1 MNQSRRFFRKTTA
14 AALGIS
20 LIVSGCSTVFA
31 ATSYKEA
38 EKEALN
44 TLTKALPES
53 WDEYLSQYEKGVN
66 GSQCNITLKVEDT
79 GRALVGALMG
89 GTDVSWLQNIRLDSN
104 VSIKDG
110 VEAVVSSVLLNDSQI
125 CDFNVYVDL
134 ANLMQYIQIPELS
147 EAYITAPISSGTE
160 DTSAEAQEFLSTYM
174 TALSDISSML
184 PDSKTVTTLLDRY
197 GNLIIDNVEEGA
209 SVEESLSVDGISESC
224 TAYEGLISEKALTAM
239 TENILTSA
247 KDDAEIKGLFEQWSD
262 PSDGEKQYQ
271 EFQTAI
277 ESTLGSIH
285 ADGSASEEAL
295 LSSKIW
301 VNTEGR
307 IVGRQIG
314 VEDEET
320 NDIVPIFTWK
330 APSSN
335 DTSALFIDISA
346 DGSSL
351 TLTGSGKTA
360 DDLLNGNYVL
370 AVDGTETVD
379 INVENLETKP
389 EKPGYYNGTFNLTF
403 PTSSETASNETTES
417 AANPLAGFGA
427 VLKLTSDASS
437 ETSSLDLT
445 VTTSGAALATLS
457 ITGEYSDGVE
467 IPDLASLDKTYDAS
481 SDEAMTEY
489 LTDVNWD
496 TFISNAKVAGLPD
509 ELASQLEAVLKSAVE
524 NATQPIE
531 EENTT
536 AEDNAA

>member
-1 MNQSRRFFRKTTA
+1 MNQGRRFFRKTTA

-44 TLTKALPES
+44 RLTEALPET
-53 WDEYLSQYEKGVN
+53 WDEYLSQYEKGIN

-224 TAYEGLISEKALTAM
+224 TAYEGLISEKSLTAM

-262 PSDGEKQYQ
+262 SSDGEKQYQ
-271 EFQTAI
+271 EFQAAL
-277 ESTLGSIH
+277 ESSLDSIH
-285 ADGSASEEAL
+285 ADESASEETL

-301 VNTEGR
+301 VNTDGQ

-314 VEDEET
+314 VQDEET

-330 APSSN
+330 APSSD
-335 DTSALFIDISA
+335 DTSALLIEISA

-360 DDLLNGNYVL
+360 DGLLNGNYVF
-370 AVDGTETVD
+370 AIDGTETVD
-379 INVENLETKP
+379 INVEDLETKP

-403 PTSSETASNETTES
+403 PTSSETASDETTES

-467 IPDLASLDKTYDAS
+467 IPDLASLGKTYDAS

-496 TFISNAKVAGLPD
+496 TFISNAKAAGLPD
-509 ELASQLEAVLKSAVE
+509 ELALQLEAVLKSAVE

>member
-1 MNQSRRFFRKTTA
+1 MNQGRRFFRKTTA

-44 TLTKALPES
+44 RLTKALPES

-125 CDFNVYVDL
+125 CDFNVFVDL

-147 EAYITAPISSGTE
+147 EAYITAPISSDTE

-239 TENILTSA
+239 TENVLTSA

-277 ESTLGSIH
+277 ESALGSIH

-301 VNTEGR
+301 VNTEGQ

-360 DDLLNGNYVL
+360 DGLLNGNFVL

-427 VLKLTSDASS
+427 VLKLTSDAST

-457 ITGEYSDGVE
+457 ITGKYSDGVE

-496 TFISNAKVAGLPD
+496 TFISNAKAAGLPD